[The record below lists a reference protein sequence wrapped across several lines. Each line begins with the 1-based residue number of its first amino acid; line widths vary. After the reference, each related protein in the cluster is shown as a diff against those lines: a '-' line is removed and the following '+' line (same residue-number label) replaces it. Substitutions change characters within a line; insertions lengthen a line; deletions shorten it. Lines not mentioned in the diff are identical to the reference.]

1 MRADKSLNMNMFF
14 LELNMNMLPTPY
26 SFFLVLT
33 ARDGGQKLFCSV
45 EWSTDFS
52 DTAIGVAHKES
63 ICDAANIFVFIF

>member
-1 MRADKSLNMNMFF
+1 
-14 LELNMNMLPTPY
+14 MLPTPY